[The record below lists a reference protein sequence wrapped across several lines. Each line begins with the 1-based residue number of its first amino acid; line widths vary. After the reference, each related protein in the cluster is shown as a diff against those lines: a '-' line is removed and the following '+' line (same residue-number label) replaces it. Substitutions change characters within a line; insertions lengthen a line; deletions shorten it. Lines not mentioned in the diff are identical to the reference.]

1 MRISDWSS
9 DVCSSDLLAS
19 TDCQLRKER
28 RSRDRVFQSPPCR
41 SSAATYGC
49 QWPVAAATA
58 ASPNCCIYS
67 GRFLWALLSD
77 GYELHIATN
86 AGKQKTGLRP
96 WVSASGPSH
105 FQLARVAPQIGRAHV
120 RTPVTNAHL
129 LCRLLPEKNN
139 N

>member
-86 AGKQKTGLRP
+86 AASRKPAFGL
-96 WVSASGPSH
+96 G
-105 FQLARVAPQIGRAHV
+105 FPQADPPIFS
-120 RTPVTNAHL
+120 
-129 LCRLLPEKNN
+129 LPA
-139 N
+139 